1 MTNKKFILPEKWCIK
16 ATKTTAE
23 VISAYFS
30 SITHLYEGYA
40 ANWLIEP
47 GCYCVFPQKSIG
59 CWGYTKKPDD
69 YTEITFK
76 QFREHVLKDTM
87 ETTIPQNKFDIGA
100 IIDTD
105 VNGYQYVDMDRLSDD
120 PKCTKKRVV
129 DCNCKTIVKKNLKVL
144 DKAYSQYT
152 GNWWY
157 KVEDYG
163 NWISEDCMSS
173 SESQFRAGMWYY
185 YEHYNPGDDA
195 YYLKAEN
202 SERYCEYIH
211 IRSKTHCP
219 QRSLFPI
226 SSMHNI
232 RKADLSEIQQYLP
245 DGHVDKVKVIPEYVR
260 CTLPFSKQIKRNIYK
275 VFPDGYVEDNKG
287 SKSTF
292 IWNGDGF
299 EKSTKEAYDAQFEA
313 MKTNQFKKGDYIVT
327 LKVQD
332 DSMIFNCARNNYCFK
347 QREDCDYISPVLD
360 LSGDK
365 YNAHGVMSFDK
376 KGYLQNWRYAT
387 LEEIAEYNRLGKPY
401 EVTKLNKKEDTL
413 VFDKFPIGTVV
424 VSLNKVGNFRNE
436 GDLFKVLPNSKP
448 HYFYYLDQTHSS
460 NPSDWRAANE
470 EEIQAFDNGITNIN
484 KMVINP
490 EVKEHLLEEA
500 KCRYPVG
507 TKFRCLVTQE
517 VYSMPKNITFKHGE
531 TATCSKDI
539 YSYVKGGLYH
549 KHYDG
554 ESNTWAEIIQPEVK
568 PNEYQFEVGKWYKN
582 SPGAETYA
590 KCLKPRKSS
599 FEFREWITQ
608 GNYEMINI
616 SSWGSHSSMREAS
629 LYEIQEFLPEGHVD
643 KLSKTT
649 GAKPHEYTAEE
660 ALAELK
666 RRGFK
671 KDVDY
676 VYMSYDGRYHEYDT
690 RIARSE
696 PRIVDSGRYID
707 CGGGY
712 LWHIDNPSHLHRGP
726 ISGPTVVYNQ
736 KEVPNFQVNI
746 VYEFSPGVDYSK
758 PETLL
763 PKTTLNY

>member
-163 NWISEDCMSS
+163 NWISEDCMSLS
-173 SESQFRAGMWYY
+173 DSQFKAGIWYY
-185 YEHYNPGDDA
+185 YEHGFTGGNA
-195 YYLKAEN
+195 YYLKAES

-211 IRSKTHCP
+211 ILTKTHCP
-219 QRSLFPI
+219 QISLFPI
-226 SSMHNI
+226 ASMYNI
-232 RKADLSEIQQYLP
+232 RKADLSEIQEYLP
-245 DGHVDKVKVIPEYVR
+245 DGHVDKIKVIPEYVR
-260 CTLPFSKQIKRNIYK
+260 CTLPFSNHIRGNIYK
-275 VFPDGYVEDNKG
+275 VSPDGYVEDNKG
-287 SKSTF
+287 IKSTF
-292 IWNGDGF
+292 TWNGGGF

-313 MKTNQFKKGDYIVT
+313 MKTNEFKKGDYIVISYCDYPGYEGK
-327 LKVQD
+327 L
-332 DSMIFNCARNNYCFK
+332 NYCY
-347 QREDCDYISPVLD
+347 RLIDNDYRYAPLCKIPLD
-360 LSGDK
+360 EPRR
-365 YNAHGVMSFDK
+365 K
-376 KGYLQNWRYAT
+376 KARYAT
-387 LEEIAEYNRLGKPY
+387 PEEIAEYDRLGKPY
-401 EVTKLNKKEDTL
+401 DITKLNKKEDIL
-413 VFDKFPIGTVV
+413 VLDKFPIGTVV

-436 GDLFKVLPNSKP
+436 GDLFKILPNSKP
-448 HYFYYLDQTHSS
+448 HYLYYLDKTHSS

-517 VYSMPKNITFKHGE
+517 VYSMPKNVTFRYGE

-539 YSYVKGGLYH
+539 YSHIKGGLYH

-554 ESNTWAEIIQPEVK
+554 KSNTWAEIIQPEVK
-568 PNEYQFEVGKWYKN
+568 SNELQFEVGKWYKN

-608 GNYEMINI
+608 GNYERISV

-676 VYMSYDGRYHEYDT
+676 VYMDYTGRYHEYDT
-690 RIARSE
+690 ITARSE
-696 PRIVDSGRYID
+696 PKIVDSGRYID